1 MWQVIVVAV
10 SVVVGVFVGW
20 RLHSGVAARR
30 TERPTAASLSPAFAT
45 PSPPPAAEVIE
56 ALRLGVAMSGKDGA
70 GEFRNA
76 AARAMTLDHLALDD
90 AIERHLARGLAGL
103 RSEEVVELEGSPKA
117 VYVVH
122 STALPNG
129 GSVVFVDDVS
139 ERRRIDRVRTDF
151 VANVSHELKT
161 PIGAISVLAE
171 TLQDED
177 DLTTVGRLATR
188 LLGEAERA
196 ANTIDDLMELSRIE
210 LGGDRVTHP
219 VSVARIV
226 GDAVE
231 RVRELVLAQLKHR
244 RPVAVQGAHE
254 IPRHLARDALR
265 RHRRRVLV
273 RRRRLP
279 AAQPRRLVA
288 GGRRRRLS
296 NVRGHHPHPAAST
309 STPPAPVGHTRRCA
323 CGAPAPE
330 PPARPACCRGRL
342 CRGSHPRGSALQQ
355 QRCRDQHHGTHRAAG
370 LPACRLCHP
379 VRLVPPSALQQ
390 GSAGLFRLRCTLSP
404 DLDLE
409 PLGPLRLVAEG
420 SHVPPDGA
428 RARVY

>member
-231 RVRELVLAQLKHR
+231 RVRELADQRSITIVDADTGADRADRADLRVDGDARQLTSALGNLVENAVKYSHDGGVVEVRVRPDDATIAIDVVDRGIGIAPGDVERVFERFYRVDPARSRATGGTGLGLAIVRHVVTQHGGE
-244 RPVAVQGAHE
+244 VTVESTQGSGSTFTLH
-254 IPRHLARDALR
+254 
-265 RHRRRVLV
+265 
-273 RRRRLP
+273 LP
-279 AAQPRRLVA
+279 AAHQ
-288 GGRRRRLS
+288 
-296 NVRGHHPHPAAST
+296 T
-309 STPPAPVGHTRRCA
+309 SADTD
-323 CGAPAPE
+323 E
-330 PPARPACCRGRL
+330 PPTR
-342 CRGSHPRGSALQQ
+342 
-355 QRCRDQHHGTHRAAG
+355 
-370 LPACRLCHP
+370 
-379 VRLVPPSALQQ
+379 
-390 GSAGLFRLRCTLSP
+390 
-404 DLDLE
+404 
-409 PLGPLRLVAEG
+409 
-420 SHVPPDGA
+420 
-428 RARVY
+428 